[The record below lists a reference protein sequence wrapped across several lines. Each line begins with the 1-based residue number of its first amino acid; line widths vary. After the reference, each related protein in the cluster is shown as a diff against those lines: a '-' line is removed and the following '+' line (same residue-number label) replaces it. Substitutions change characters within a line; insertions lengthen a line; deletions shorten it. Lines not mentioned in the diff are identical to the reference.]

1 MLIISSTK
9 HNGYVRA
16 ILRSSR
22 DSVSSASAKFFQ
34 RSKVNKEPLVREKF
48 PALLH
53 SGVSIEILIAWI
65 EDVVKRW
72 LPMPAPPLA
81 NENATKEVEDYLY
94 KAKQTV
100 LQWNMYSTLALK
112 DLATSG
118 AATTGKMWI
127 KREMY

>member
-1 MLIISSTK
+1 M
-9 HNGYVRA
+9 
-16 ILRSSR
+16 
-22 DSVSSASAKFFQ
+22 
-34 RSKVNKEPLVREKF
+34 
-48 PALLH
+48 H